1 MASTRA
7 QQGNLIAAAATNGF
21 RDQVVGSL
29 LAYSIAV
36 LSEGAAV
43 ANHANRLALAR
54 QIILTPQTQ
63 ALAMVPGYLQNA
75 NILAAAGTPASIADA
90 DVDAESNTLFN
101 FYANLYVTQLGYGP
115 ALQVGS

>member
-36 LSEGAAV
+36 LFEGAAIV
-43 ANHANRLALAR
+43 NHVNRLALAR
-54 QIILTPQTQ
+54 AVVQAPQSQ
-63 ALAMVPGYLQNA
+63 ATVMLPGYLQSA
-75 NILAAAGTPASIADA
+75 NILAAAGTPASIADV
-90 DVDAESNTLFN
+90 DVDAETSTLFN
-101 FYANLYVTQLGYGP
+101 FYANLYASQLAYGP